1 MGQKWQLLNLLRSY
15 LLRISRIFLIF
26 FLPLSLIGAF
36 FLPLPF
42 KAFLFMLLF
51 FLLAFYNFEKL
62 LYFLKIFTVLSIS
75 ILPFLLGMLIGS
87 REGKVINIFSFQI
100 YSDGIAKALNY
111 FFLISIFS
119 IFSFFLFKV
128 LVNLSDIKENIIL
141 YKRLSFFFLTIELYQ
156 ELLKDFFLMAIR
168 LNFRGIV
175 EFIDKKYVELK
186 EKNKNITHQSNES

>member
-42 KAFLFMLLF
+42 KAFLLF